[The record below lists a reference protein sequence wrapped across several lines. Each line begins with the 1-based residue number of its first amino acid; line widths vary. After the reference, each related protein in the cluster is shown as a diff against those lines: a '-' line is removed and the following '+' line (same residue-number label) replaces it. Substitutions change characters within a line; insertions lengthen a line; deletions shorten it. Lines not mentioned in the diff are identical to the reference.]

1 MRNVLLHFFV
11 VFFYLNSLCAFAN
24 DISISVYNNKPE
36 ENVKDYYL
44 TYNNQNVYIG
54 TFRQKPELYK
64 FDSIY
69 LLVGGNRSNEL
80 FLVSTLG
87 GEINLQNIIL
97 YIYNIHPELNGIVF
111 NLDKVEQ
118 ESNGEIIVT
127 LYSISQW
134 HNDPIKNSNLTE
146 RMLRLGITPKQKI
159 TIKTINFTYHF
170 E

>member
-1 MRNVLLHFFV
+1 MRNILLYFFAICY
-11 VFFYLNSLCAFAN
+11 YLNSLCAYAN
-24 DISISVYNNKPE
+24 DISINVYNNTLE
-36 ENVKDYYL
+36 EDVKDYYL

-54 TFRQKPELYK
+54 SFRQKPELYK

-87 GEINLQNIIL
+87 GEINLKNIIL

-111 NLDKVEQ
+111 NLDKIEQ

-146 RMLRLGITPKQKI
+146 RMLQLGITPKQRI
-159 TIKTINFTYHF
+159 TIKTINFIYHF